1 MPSSFQ
7 QWMKR
12 MQHFLFNDEEQP
24 EANNRESRIKR
35 SGEDPPP
42 YIARMTYQ
50 ESEPVKMFNVYPK
63 SYEEAQ
69 KQKSSAQ
76 APDRPSA
83 AKLSGSS
90 AEPSTAGHDRWE
102 TEQERSGKSSK
113 RSESRGEK
121 KTEIEESSYFRG
133 KNFEAGSIPSPI
145 FGYQQADLHPGNLR
159 DPETEERKETSV
171 QEQIRED
178 IAFLNSIRTGDRRP
192 SSVTK
197 QVEEKEAGRKRR
209 APSILQED
217 TDRFMEISRAQ
228 RSGKWDTE
236 AKDQEAENSTP
247 EDEPESEEQK
257 DPDLFPSGTA
267 FEIEPEEAADKEPVE
282 AEGPEQQQAPQ
293 TAPVPRQ
300 EERTPAAIVEGV
312 QEIKPEAVE
321 NKPVPVPEKSE
332 LPASTNESKTEEPKT
347 EEPKTS
353 SPSSVKEKPAVPA
366 KKQTGSKRTST
377 STPFNVMMYPKDK
390 RSVQQQS
397 KQKGYQLPSLQ
408 LLNIPPKKEDEDE
421 SELEEQREQ
430 LETTLK
436 NFHVDAKVSQ
446 ITKGPSVT
454 RFEVQPAPGVKVT
467 KVTNLTDDIKMA
479 LAAKDLRMEAPIP
492 GKNAIGIEVPN
503 PTSAPVFLREI
514 LRRDVFKNHQSP
526 LSVAMGLDI
535 GGNPVIADLQNMP
548 HGLIAGATGSGK
560 SVCINS
566 ILLSLLY
573 KSSPEECKWMLI
585 DPKMVEL
592 ASYRE
597 VPHLITPVINDAKE
611 ATGALKWA
619 VQEMED
625 RYERLAREG
634 VRDMKKYNERME
646 KQGRPA
652 DKMPYLVIV
661 IDELADL
668 MMVSPQDVEDAIC
681 RIAQKARACGMHLLV
696 ATQRPSVDVITGLI
710 KANIPTR
717 IAFSVSSQ
725 VDSRTIL
732 DGGGAER
739 LIGKGDMLFYPN
751 GASKPTRVQGTFVTD
766 EEIDAVTDFVKEQK
780 KPVYQFQKEELQK
793 HLEKEEHQDPL
804 YDNACEFVIDQ
815 KQASASQLQ
824 RRFSLGYNR
833 AAKLID
839 TMENRGIVSE
849 ARGSKPRNVLVTRQ
863 EWEESV

>member
-24 EANNRESRIKR
+24 EDNNRESRIKR

-69 KQKSSAQ
+69 KQKSSAR

-83 AKLSGSS
+83 AKLSGTP
-90 AEPSTAGHDRWE
+90 AEPPTPSSHSEA
-102 TEQERSGKSSK
+102 EQERSGKSSK
-113 RSESRGEK
+113 RADSRGEK
-121 KTEIEESSYFRG
+121 RAETEDSSYFQG

-159 DPETEERKETSV
+159 DPEAEDRKETSV

-178 IAFLNSIRTGDRRP
+178 IAFLNSIRTGARRP

-236 AKDQEAENSTP
+236 EKDQEAENTTP
-247 EDEPESEEQK
+247 EDEAESEEEK

-267 FEIEPEEAADKEPVE
+267 FEIEPEEAAEKEPVE
-282 AEGPEQQQAPQ
+282 AEMPEKEQAPQ
-293 TAPVPRQ
+293 TVSSRE
-300 EERTPAAIVEGV
+300 EERAPDTIVEDV
-312 QEIKPEAVE
+312 QEIKPAAVE
-321 NKPVPVPEKSE
+321 NKPEPVPEEEESE
-332 LPASTNESKTEEPKT
+332 LPAMVNET
-347 EEPKTS
+347 KTS
-353 SPSSVKEKPAVPA
+353 SPSLVKEKPAAPG
-366 KKQTGSKRTST
+366 KKQTENKRTST

-390 RSVQQQS
+390 RSAQQQP
-397 KQKGYQLPSLQ
+397 KQKGYRLPSLQ
-408 LLNIPPKKEDEDE
+408 LLNIPPKKEDEDQ

>member
-24 EANNRESRIKR
+24 EDNNRESRVKR

-69 KQKSSAQ
+69 KQKGSAR
-76 APDRPSA
+76 APERPSA
-83 AKLSGSS
+83 AKLSGTP
-90 AEPSTAGHDRWE
+90 AEPHTSSSYSHGEA
-102 TEQERSGKSSK
+102 EQERSGKSSK
-113 RSESRGEK
+113 RSVSREEK
-121 KTEIEESSYFRG
+121 KAEPENSGYFRG

-145 FGYQQADLHPGNLR
+145 FGYQQAELHPGNLR
-159 DPETEERKETSV
+159 DPEAEERKETSV

-178 IAFLNSIRTGDRRP
+178 IAFLNSIRTGARRP

-197 QVEEKEAGRKRR
+197 QVEEKEASRKRR

-228 RSGKWDTE
+228 RSGKWDTAE
-236 AKDQEAENSTP
+236 KDQQAENSTP
-247 EDEPESEEQK
+247 EDEPESEEKK
-257 DPDLFPSGTA
+257 DPELFPSGTA

-282 AEGPEQQQAPQ
+282 AEVPEKDQESQAVSIPW
-293 TAPVPRQ
+293 
-300 EERTPAAIVEGV
+300 EEEKTPDAIVEDV
-312 QEIKPEAVE
+312 QEIRPAAVE
-321 NKPVPVPEKSE
+321 NSPGPAPEKNE
-332 LPASTNESKTEEPKT
+332 LPAGRSETKTEEPT
-347 EEPKTS
+347 AA
-353 SPSSVKEKPAVPA
+353 SPSSVKERPAAAPV
-366 KKQTGSKRTST
+366 KKQTGSKRAST

-390 RSVQQQS
+390 RSAGQQS
-397 KQKGYQLPSLQ
+397 KQKGYRLPSLQ
-408 LLNIPPKKEDEDE
+408 LLNIPPKKEDEDQ

-592 ASYRE
+592 ASYRD

-766 EEIDAVTDFVKEQK
+766 EEIDAVTDYVKEQK

>member
-24 EANNRESRIKR
+24 EENNRENRIKR

-69 KQKSSAQ
+69 KQKNSPQ
-76 APDRPSA
+76 APERPSA
-83 AKLSGSS
+83 AKLSSTS
-90 AEPSTAGHDRWE
+90 AKSRASERAER
-102 TEQERSGKSSK
+102 EQERVGDDAKRAGSK
-113 RSESRGEK
+113 EEK
-121 KTEIEESSYFRG
+121 KTEPENEGYFQG
-133 KNFEAGSIPSPI
+133 KNFEAGSIPSPV

-159 DPETEERKETSV
+159 DPDAEERKETSV

-178 IAFLNSIRTGDRRP
+178 IAFLNSIRTGARRP
-192 SSVTK
+192 SAVTK

-228 RSGKWDTE
+228 RSGKWDTKAQDGDTDNNE
-236 AKDQEAENSTP
+236 PADEHGSDEKKDN
-247 EDEPESEEQK
+247 
-257 DPDLFPSGTA
+257 DLFPSGTA
-267 FEIEPEEAADKEPVE
+267 FEIEPEDNKS
-282 AEGPEQQQAPQ
+282 
-293 TAPVPRQ
+293 
-300 EERTPAAIVEGV
+300 I
-312 QEIKPEAVE
+312 EIE
-321 NKPVPVPEKSE
+321 VPEKEEEPQAVSVGRE
-332 LPASTNESKTEEPKT
+332 KENIPVDNTENTKEKERTEQPAFENNLEPLPENSGLPVKKHESKTDKPK
-347 EEPKTS
+347 S
-353 SPSSVKEKPAVPA
+353 ASASAVKEKPAAPA
-366 KKQTGSKRTST
+366 KKQSSSKRPST

-390 RSVQQQS
+390 RSAGRQP
-397 KQKGYQLPSLQ
+397 KQTGYRLPSLQ
-408 LLNIPPKKEDEDE
+408 LLNIPPKKEDEDQ
-421 SELEEQREQ
+421 SELEEQRGQ

-793 HLEKEEHQDPL
+793 HLEKEENQDPL
-804 YDNACEFVIDQ
+804 YNNACEFVIDQ

-863 EWEESV
+863 EWEETV

>member
-24 EANNRESRIKR
+24 EDNNRESRIKR

-69 KQKSSAQ
+69 KQKNSTR

-83 AKLSGSS
+83 AKLSGTP
-90 AEPSTAGHDRWE
+90 AEPLTTGHDRGE
-102 TEQERSGKSSK
+102 TEQKRNGKSSK
-113 RSESRGEK
+113 RLDARDEK
-121 KTEIEESSYFRG
+121 KAGTGDSSYFRG

-159 DPETEERKETSV
+159 DPEAEDRKETSV
-171 QEQIRED
+171 QEQIRQD
-178 IAFLNSIRTGDRRP
+178 IAFLNSIRAGDRRP

-228 RSGKWDTE
+228 RSGRWDTE
-236 AKDQEAENSTP
+236 AKDQEAESSTP
-247 EDEPESEEQK
+247 EDEPELEEKK

-267 FEIEPEEAADKEPVE
+267 FEIEPEEPAD
-282 AEGPEQQQAPQ
+282 
-293 TAPVPRQ
+293 TAPVGPEVPEQEHVPQTVSAPRE
-300 EERTPAAIVEGV
+300 EERTPDGAVEDV
-312 QEIKPEAVE
+312 QEIKPAPVE
-321 NKPVPVPEKSE
+321 DKPVPVPEKNE
-332 LPASTNESKTEEPKT
+332 LPASINEMKTEKAKNP
-347 EEPKTS
+347 
-353 SPSSVKEKPAVPA
+353 SPSSVKERPKAPS
-366 KKQTGSKRTST
+366 KKQAGSKQAST

-390 RSVQQQS
+390 RSAQEP
-397 KQKGYQLPSLQ
+397 KQTGHQLPSLQ
-408 LLNIPPKKEDEDE
+408 LLNIPPKKEDEDQ
-421 SELEEQREQ
+421 SELEAQREQ

>member
-24 EANNRESRIKR
+24 EDNNRENRIKR

-63 SYEEAQ
+63 SYEETQ
-69 KQKSSAQ
+69 KQKNSAR

-83 AKLSGSS
+83 AKLSGTPVEPHTSS
-90 AEPSTAGHDRWE
+90 SHSRGEA
-102 TEQERSGKSSK
+102 EQEHSGKSSK
-113 RSESRGEK
+113 RSDFGGEK
-121 KTEIEESSYFRG
+121 KAETEGSSYFQG

-159 DPETEERKETSV
+159 DPEAEDRKETSV

-178 IAFLNSIRTGDRRP
+178 IAFLNSIRTGARRP

-228 RSGKWDTE
+228 RSGKGDTE
-236 AKDQEAENSTP
+236 EKDQEAENTMP
-247 EDEPESEEQK
+247 EDEAESEEEK

-282 AEGPEQQQAPQ
+282 AEMPEKEQAPQ
-293 TAPVPRQ
+293 TVSASRE
-300 EERTPAAIVEGV
+300 EERTPDTIVEDV
-312 QEIKPEAVE
+312 QEIKPAAVE
-321 NKPVPVPEKSE
+321 NKPGPVPKEEESE
-332 LPASTNESKTEEPKT
+332 LPARINETKA

-353 SPSSVKEKPAVPA
+353 SPSLVKEKPAAPA
-366 KKQTGSKRTST
+366 KKQTENKRTST

-390 RSVQQQS
+390 RSAQQQP
-397 KQKGYQLPSLQ
+397 KQKGYRLPSLQ
-408 LLNIPPKKEDEDE
+408 LLNIPPKKEDEDQ

-566 ILLSLLY
+566 ILLSMLY

-592 ASYRE
+592 ASYRD

-625 RYERLAREG
+625 RYARLAREG

>member
-24 EANNRESRIKR
+24 EENNHESRIKR

-69 KQKSSAQ
+69 KQKNSAR
-76 APDRPSA
+76 APERPSA
-83 AKLSGSS
+83 AKLSGTP
-90 AEPSTAGHDRWE
+90 AEPRTAGYDRGGA
-102 TEQERSGKSSK
+102 EQERSEKSSK
-113 RSESRGEK
+113 RLDSRDEK
-121 KTEIEESSYFRG
+121 KPVTEESSYFRG

-159 DPETEERKETSV
+159 DPEAEDRKETSV
-171 QEQIRED
+171 QEQIRQD
-178 IAFLNSIRTGDRRP
+178 IAFLNSIRAGDRRP

-228 RSGKWDTE
+228 RSGRWDTE
-236 AKDQEAENSTP
+236 AKDQESESSAP
-247 EDEPESEEQK
+247 EDEPESEEKK

-267 FEIEPEEAADKEPVE
+267 FEIEPEEAADTAPIDPE
-282 AEGPEQQQAPQ
+282 APEQEHASQTVSAPGE
-293 TAPVPRQ
+293 
-300 EERTPAAIVEGV
+300 EERTPDTVVEEV
-312 QEIKPEAVE
+312 QEIKPAPVE
-321 NKPVPVPEKSE
+321 NKPVPVPESSE
-332 LPASTNESKTEEPKT
+332 LPASINETKTEKA
-347 EEPKTS
+347 KNS
-353 SPSSVKEKPAVPA
+353 SPSSVKERPKAPS
-366 KKQTGSKRTST
+366 KKQDGSKRTST

-390 RSVQQQS
+390 RSAQQP

-408 LLNIPPKKEDEDE
+408 LLNIPPKKEDEDQ
-421 SELEEQREQ
+421 SELEDQREQ